1 MQTHSLYMLN
11 DNHASV
17 AKVPVHVLFSHF
29 FIKEREMFSLA
40 TIPAATHLSDGWS
53 LSVIVQYIPQKRRE
67 EKSKPT
73 TK

>member
-40 TIPAATHLSDGWS
+40 TIPAATHLSDG
-53 LSVIVQYIPQKRRE
+53 
-67 EKSKPT
+67 
-73 TK
+73 